1 MFHHFHE
8 NKKHKKGQG
17 TISKQQLIKI
27 IKFIGRENILDADQ
41 FLEKFLKKLK
51 NTDVCFS
58 FDDCNPSQYDVA
70 CPVLE
75 KYNIK
80 AFFIIT
86 SPLTGNYDKLE
97 LYRFFRINNFK
108 NINSFYKKFYN
119 YISDDYTIFLRKK
132 REKIQFKKIIPSLY
146 Y

>member
-41 FLEKFLKKLK
+41 FFEKFLKKKLK

-58 FDDCNPSQYDVA
+58 FDDFCNPSQYDVA
-70 CPVLE
+70 CLSLR
-75 KYNIK
+75 NI
-80 AFFIIT
+80 I
-86 SPLTGNYDKLE
+86 
-97 LYRFFRINNFK
+97 
-108 NINSFYKKFYN
+108 
-119 YISDDYTIFLRKK
+119 
-132 REKIQFKKIIPSLY
+132 
-146 Y
+146 